1 MTKTKYAFL
10 VFFVF
15 ALIVFPYYIIF
26 ITTDYLSSIVPGWNT
41 TIVQGRV
48 FSNLLKFVALL
59 ITTICYWKLSKIN
72 DQIILKSF
80 LIHLGLTI
88 PAVFISRIS
97 LYELLSSV
105 SFDPESFVNRI
116 RIIIFINICFNISF
130 FVGQIIFWRFYIK
143 AKRHSDTNELT

>member
-1 MTKTKYAFL
+1 MIKTKYAFL
-10 VFFVF
+10 TFLVL
-15 ALIVFPYYIIF
+15 ALITFPYYIIYLSSDF
-26 ITTDYLSSIVPGWNT
+26 LSSIVPGWNT

-48 FSNLLKFVALL
+48 ISNLLKFVALL

-72 DQIILKSF
+72 DHIILKSF

-105 SFDPESFVNRI
+105 SFNPESFVNRI

-130 FVGQIIFWRFYIK
+130 FVGQIIFWRFYLRT
-143 AKRHSDTNELT
+143 KRQLKK